1 MNRIILIGNG
11 FDLAHGLKTSYNDFI
26 DDFWNQKTD
35 ILKKTLYQRSIGI
48 IQNNLLTKTS
58 SGYKY
63 NDSDINIDIIDFGSF
78 LPVDGISQGS
88 SGYDEFHFVASQ
100 FREKAYASN
109 LQFNNHFL
117 ERITFKK
124 QLENWVDIEEEC
136 YLALIDCVQNKSGD
150 KIKQL
155 NSDFLMIQTALEE
168 YLKIQFENKI
178 VKSPEIDKN
187 IHYAIS
193 YDDTVTNKGKHTLD
207 NFLYL
212 SFNYTSLENNYF
224 SPANKVI
231 HIHGEIGNPK
241 NPIIFG
247 YGDEIDEKYKLI
259 EQTNDN
265 NYLENIKS
273 IKYAKTRNYR
283 EMISFINSDVYEVF
297 IMGHS
302 CGISDR
308 TLLNKLFEHENC
320 LSIKVFYYKNK
331 DGTDN
336 YSDIVKNI
344 SRNFNKK
351 ELFRERIVA
360 WVDSVPLS

>member
-26 DDFWNQKTD
+26 DDFWDKKTD
-35 ILKKTLYQRSIGI
+35 VFKRIIRTRTIGV
-48 IQNNLLTKTS
+48 IQDNLLTRTPT
-58 SGYKY
+58 GYRY
-63 NDSDINIDIIDFGSF
+63 NDNDIYADIVDFDFYFPIDAIT
-78 LPVDGISQGS
+78 QGS
-88 SGYDEFHFVASQ
+88 SGFNEFSFVISQ
-100 FREKAYASN
+100 LRIKENENN
-109 LQFNNHFL
+109 LHFNNHFL

-124 QLENWVDIEEEC
+124 QLEKWVDIEEEY
-136 YLALIDCVQNKSGD
+136 YLALLDCVQDKSGE

-155 NSDFLMIQTALEE
+155 NNDFLMIQTALEE
-168 YLKIQFENKI
+168 YLKSQSKNKI
-178 VKSPEIDKN
+178 VKSPVIDKN
-187 IHYAIS
+187 ICYAIS
-193 YDDTVTNKGKHTLD
+193 YDDTVTNKGKHKLY

-212 SFNYTSLENNYF
+212 SFNYTSLENNYI

-231 HIHGEIGNPK
+231 HIHGEIGNPQ

-283 EMISFINSDVYEVF
+283 EMINFINSDVYEVF

-320 LSIKVFYYKNK
+320 LSIKVFYYKNP

-336 YSDIVKNI
+336 HNDIVKNI